1 MEITERETKNEKKKK
16 EEKPKKNRAKG
27 LKLRSLSSRVRVIMI
42 IVTVLCL
49 LISGISNYYISSVK
63 LEDQIKSSSSQTLE
77 YVDLSISNYLKEIED
92 MMYLLSQ
99 NPITLGYF
107 EDEAQYQNFLNE
119 MEKIK
124 KLDPNILSVYFGTMD
139 KRMPIFPIE
148 PLDDYDPT

>member
-16 EEKPKKNRAKG
+16 GEKPKKNRVKG

-124 KLDPNILSVYFGTMD
+124 KLDPNILSVYFGTM
-139 KRMPIFPIE
+139 
-148 PLDDYDPT
+148 